1 MTMLERLARW
11 SYTHRWRI
19 LAIWIV
25 ALVGSVFLAN
35 VAGGDYAS
43 NFSLPVSEA
52 QQALDLLKAR
62 FPNESGGSA
71 DSVFKADQVVNDPA
85 VKVPME
91 HFFGQVKTLPKVEA
105 VVHT

>member
-1 MTMLERLARW
+1 MLERLARW

-43 NFSLPVSEA
+43 NFSLPGSEA

-62 FPNESGGSA
+62 FPTDRVYEIRPDSELRLITCGGAFDAARRSYR
-71 DSVFKADQVVNDPA
+71 DDIVVTALPVPA
-85 VKVPME
+85 
-91 HFFGQVKTLPKVEA
+91 
-105 VVHT
+105 

>member
-1 MTMLERLARW
+1 MLERLARW

-43 NFSLPVSEA
+43 NFSLPGSEA
-52 QQALDLLKAR
+52 AVRLAMERLVVPELGHLVQQASR
-62 FPNESGGSA
+62 
-71 DSVFKADQVVNDPA
+71 
-85 VKVPME
+85 
-91 HFFGQVKTLPKVEA
+91 
-105 VVHT
+105 